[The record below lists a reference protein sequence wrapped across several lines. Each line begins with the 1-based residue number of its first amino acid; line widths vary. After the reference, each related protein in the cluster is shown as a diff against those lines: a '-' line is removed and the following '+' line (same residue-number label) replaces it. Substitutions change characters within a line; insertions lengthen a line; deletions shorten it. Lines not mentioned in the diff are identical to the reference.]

1 MKSNTQTWCCSLLE
15 GQAHRNNRFI
25 ASLGRAAL
33 PGSRSRGQGLPKRHG
48 QAQLSRDSVIDPE
61 RQQLTYKEW
70 KKRQEEKGWPL
81 CYRWIET
88 LILLSFFLITVYFCL
103 DDFYYLLSISPPSR
117 WSSQRPMISI
127 QWDRDVGRWYK
138 AMPRVTTSDLS
149 WAVSMLQQSAFYCA
163 LAWSV

>member
-1 MKSNTQTWCCSLLE
+1 MPSRKRKE
-15 GQAHRNNRFI
+15 KARRPR
-25 ASLGRAAL
+25 RAEEA
-33 PGSRSRGQGLPKRHG
+33 R

-61 RQQLTYKEW
+61 GQQLTYKEW
-70 KKRQEEKGWPL
+70 KKKQEEKGWPL

-88 LILLSFFLITVYFCL
+88 LILLSFFLITLYFCL
-103 DDFYYLLSISPPSR
+103 DDCYYLLSISPLSR
-117 WSSQRPMISI
+117 SCQRPMISI

-138 AMPRVTTSDLS
+138 AMPRVTASDLS

>member
-1 MKSNTQTWCCSLLE
+1 M
-15 GQAHRNNRFI
+15 
-25 ASLGRAAL
+25 
-33 PGSRSRGQGLPKRHG
+33 PSRKRKEKARRPRLAEEAR

-70 KKRQEEKGWPL
+70 KKTQEEKGWPL

-88 LILLSFFLITVYFCL
+88 LILLSFFLITVYFCS
-103 DDFYYLLSISPPSR
+103 DDFYYLLSTSPPSR
-117 WSSQRPMISI
+117 SSHRPMISI